1 MNSANEEANFAFQK
15 GLIKFLE
22 IEDLV
27 FAAVKNAKYQKV
39 ETIDDI
45 MINDQWARDFVKN
58 KIEVKNK

>member
-1 MNSANEEANFAFQK
+1 M
-15 GLIKFLE
+15 
-22 IEDLV
+22 V